1 MYFVCDVLC
10 FNIQNHSDVRGESTL
25 EGEIQ
30 QVEDLMLMEA
40 LRLSVLEEQA
50 RRERWVYLCV
60 FSPDRFRLSLV
71 VAALLCG
78 GNASS

>member
-1 MYFVCDVLC
+1 MLLQADG
-10 FNIQNHSDVRGESTL
+10 IG

-50 RRERWVYLCV
+50 RRER
-60 FSPDRFRLSLV
+60 
-71 VAALLCG
+71 
-78 GNASS
+78 

>member
-1 MYFVCDVLC
+1 MVNL
-10 FNIQNHSDVRGESTL
+10 QNHGDVRGESGL

-50 RRERWVYLCV
+50 RRERW
-60 FSPDRFRLSLV
+60 
-71 VAALLCG
+71 G
-78 GNASS
+78 G

>member
-1 MYFVCDVLC
+1 MVNL
-10 FNIQNHSDVRGESTL
+10 QNHGDIRGESSL

-50 RRERWVYLCV
+50 RRERWVDNNSGYLMM
-60 FSPDRFRLSLV
+60 V
-71 VAALLCG
+71 VCTVICG
-78 GNASS
+78 